1 MDDKRSK
8 GVICFSNLKQAAL
21 YFDRIFPVA
30 FRSLRRHE
38 QGVYFE
44 VPEPV
49 PFEVFGEVV
58 FGPNPPDIFA
68 RIDPAGTYFHAW
80 DELMKK
86 IGPSRTSKHS
96 SSTEDDYVDVESLYL
111 NNITISNGTSIRQ
124 EFRNLAQLLGIEFVS
139 VLLSPHHERDKDDIA
154 FPEYLAVSLSGI
166 PLVDTSTAEW
176 GQIIELRRD
185 SESQNRLR
193 NLRLFLYTNY
203 QGKSVDYIQ
212 DDLGKR
218 LHAYELAR
226 KKFGFE
232 IVTSCFS
239 TLLESKNLYAAIAG
253 GFVAG
258 LVGGISAA
266 ATAGVIIEVGKVAL
280 EFAKRRR
287 CTPLSRPFWWQNK
300 FGVRTSLWP
309 VLF

>member
-1 MDDKRSK
+1 MDYKRCNN
-8 GVICFSNLKQAAL
+8 VICFGNLKQAAL
-21 YFDRIFPVA
+21 YFDRVIPVA
-30 FRSLRRHE
+30 FKSLRRRE

-49 PFEVFGEVV
+49 PFELFGEVV

-68 RIDPAGTYFHAW
+68 RIDPAGTYLHAW
-80 DELMKK
+80 DEFMKR
-86 IGPSRTSKHS
+86 IGPSRTSRHS
-96 SSTEDDYVDVESLYL
+96 SSMEDDYVDVEYLYL
-111 NNITISNGTSIRQ
+111 NNITLSNGTSIRQ
-124 EFRNLAQLLGIEFVS
+124 EFRNLAQSLRIEFAS
-139 VLLSPHHERDKDDIA
+139 VLLSPHHEQDKDDIT
-154 FPEYLAVSLSGI
+154 FPEYLAVSLSEI
-166 PLVDTSTAEW
+166 PLVDTSQAEW

-218 LHAYELAR
+218 LHEYELAR
-226 KKFGFE
+226 RKFGFE

-239 TLLESKNLYAAIAG
+239 TLLESKNIYTAIAG

-280 EFAKRRR
+280 EFAKRRYQLKDM
-287 CTPLSRPFWWQNK
+287 TQNHELAFVIEAK
-300 FGVRTSLWP
+300 KKLN
-309 VLF
+309 